1 MKRILIILTSLLAIT
16 VQAQPHDWENPA
28 VLGINKLPYHATLQL
43 PSKWKECKE
52 IVSLDGQWLFHW
64 SKDPE
69 SRPADFYREDYDVS
83 GWDKITV
90 PGNWQ
95 LQGFGKPIYV
105 NMQYPFHRDRP
116 NVTGEPNKDWYAY
129 DHRNPVGSYV
139 TFFDATKEMLMKNLI
154 LHFGG
159 VHSAFYV
166 WVNGQKVGY
175 SQNSMSPAEFDIT
188 KYVREGRNKLAVEVY
203 RWSDGSYLECQDMWR
218 LSGIFREVQL
228 WVRPLVHIADYK
240 VEAVPNADFS
250 QFTVKAKISICN
262 TGKKTAKNILAQLQ
276 IACPEL
282 DGVNTNPSHHNVTN
296 CRIPK
301 LAAGDTT
308 TVELSFTYD
317 SAPRLW
323 SAEKPWL
330 YPYTVQ
336 LSGMKDSKDNE
347 EFENHFGVKRVE
359 CVGSLQDQWQERE
372 AAWCEPSRPPSRDG
386 SLRG

>member
-1 MKRILIILTSLLAIT
+1 MLCLSAS
-16 VQAQPHDWENPA
+16 AQTHDWENPA

-43 PSKWKECKE
+43 PSKWKDCAE
-52 IVSLDGQWLFHW
+52 IFSLDGQWQFRW

-69 SRPADFYREDYDVS
+69 SRPVGFEREDYDVS
-83 GWDKITV
+83 KWDKITV

-116 NVTGEPNKDWYAY
+116 SVTGEPPKDWYAY

-139 TFFDATKEMLMKNLI
+139 TFFDVTKEMLSKDLI

-159 VHSAFYV
+159 VHSAMYV
-166 WVNGQKVGY
+166 WVNGQRVGY

-188 KYVREGRNKLAVEVY
+188 KYVRKGRNKLAVEVY

-240 VEAVPNADFS
+240 VEAITNADFTD
-250 QFTVKAKISICN
+250 FTVKAKVSICN
-262 TGKKTAKNILAQLQ
+262 VGKKTAKNLLVQLQ

-282 DGVNTNPSHHNVTN
+282 YGVNVNPNHWNVTN
-296 CRIPK
+296 HRIPK
-301 LAAGDTT
+301 LRAGEHPQAACWRYDSCRAQRPLQSITSPVVGR
-308 TVELSFTYD
+308 EALALSFHRAT
-317 SAPRLW
+317 LW
-323 SAEKPWL
+323 KGH
-330 YPYTVQ
+330 Q
-336 LSGMKDSKDNE
+336 G
-347 EFENHFGVKRVE
+347 
-359 CVGSLQDQWQERE
+359 Q
-372 AAWCEPSRPPSRDG
+372 
-386 SLRG
+386 